1 MSRRF
6 NIVALPFGYFR
17 NYGAENRNRTDIIQF
32 LVRLLDASYFI
43 LFFLI
48 ISYIIDTILYQTS
61 GLP

>member
-43 LFFLI
+43 LFLI
-48 ISYIIDTILYQTS
+48 FSYIIDTILYQTS